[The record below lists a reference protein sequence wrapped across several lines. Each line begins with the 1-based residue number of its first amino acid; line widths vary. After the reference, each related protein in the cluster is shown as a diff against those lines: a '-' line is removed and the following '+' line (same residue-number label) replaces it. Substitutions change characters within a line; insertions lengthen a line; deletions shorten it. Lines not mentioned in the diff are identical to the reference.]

1 MDSTSKLD
9 DVTRSLRDVVSE
21 VEAMLRNQGDELSD
35 KSKDARA
42 RLEQTL
48 NSAKAKLGEWHE
60 DLDENVEHA
69 KRATEDYVNK
79 HPWQSLTIA
88 GFVGLVIGLLVA
100 RR

>member
-1 MDSTSKLD
+1 MESNKLD

-21 VEAMLRNQGDELSD
+21 VEALLRNQGDELSE
-35 KSKDARA
+35 KSKDARE

-48 NSAKAKLGEWHE
+48 KSAKAKLGEWHE
-60 DLDENVEHA
+60 DLDEHVDHA
-69 KRATEDYVNK
+69 KRATEDYVTK